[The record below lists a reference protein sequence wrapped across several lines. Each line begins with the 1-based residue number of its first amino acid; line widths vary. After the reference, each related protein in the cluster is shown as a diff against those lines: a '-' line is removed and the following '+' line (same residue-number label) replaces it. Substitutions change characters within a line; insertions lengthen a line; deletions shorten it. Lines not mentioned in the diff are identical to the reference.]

1 MNLKEYIQSEI
12 KSQLG
17 ESVKEGVEPQIKK
30 IAHFTGTR
38 PEAVEDFVSKHALNI
53 TKLLKYVQKGGLPQR
68 MELVSALAGRDGNST
83 QKKIIKMFSE
93 SVVTEAKKKLPKF
106 KNIPSWANYVA
117 QHSDGEWTWY
127 EETPTMI
134 KFKDGSGGA
143 WKQDGNQTYTGV
155 KTDGKDWD
163 KIPTYYNV
171 KNGKITESVNEAK
184 VNYDFSEDELK
195 RVLKLLGRNASTE
208 VKMIKA
214 FEKAFGRKLTR
225 DELFESVNE
234 AITDGDVVIFKKQK
248 GEVPKITY
256 NSSRKQFA
264 ADFLSHTDYYKNLT
278 DAIEDM
284 QDAGFKIEK
293 HIQTESVN
301 EGKQYKKGD
310 KLKIKLKN
318 GKEFDLTF
326 DSYGRQKGMAFGK
339 FDGDIKPFSLDTI
352 KEEQLD
358 EKLITFSNRA
368 PYGQIVFMA
377 GGAGSGKGFAIDNFI
392 DAAGFKVRDVD
403 EMKKALGKLDQ
414 LGKVSV
420 DKWFKKYGN
429 KLSTKPPK
437 NNPKGMTE
445 REHIEEFVLGKNL
458 SISDIASDLKNPN
471 NVASLHYIVDTM
483 GLKDK
488 WLINMLKGKSN
499 KETLPNLLFDI
510 TAKKVASIT
519 DVIKPLIEAGYN
531 SKNVHLIWVLTN
543 YYTAV
548 EANKDRD
555 RVVPDDILLQTH
567 EGAAKTMWE
576 VLTQIKPKGLEGRI
590 DVILNNRDQTAFFVD
605 DKGEKI
611 KVEPSQQNKLK
622 EAEPIVKG
630 FKSLPIKKQG
640 GGIFPENVWKNILKD
655 WILKNVPKTISLTQD
670 VMKTSK
676 DK

>member
-171 KNGKITESVNEAK
+171 KNGKIT
-184 VNYDFSEDELK
+184 
-195 RVLKLLGRNASTE
+195 
-208 VKMIKA
+208 
-214 FEKAFGRKLTR
+214 
-225 DELFESVNE
+225 ESVNE